1 MRKTCL
7 IVTIHYS
14 NSTNLFKELI
24 DVWYDIKSNPTKEN
38 TQKMLR
44 IYSQFSYD
52 TNVII
57 YNQMLA
63 LAKNEHSAV
72 EKILKNICRPPFE
85 SPVGYSFK

>member
-1 MRKTCL
+1 
-7 IVTIHYS
+7 
-14 NSTNLFKELI
+14 
-24 DVWYDIKSNPTKEN
+24 
-38 TQKMLR
+38 MLR